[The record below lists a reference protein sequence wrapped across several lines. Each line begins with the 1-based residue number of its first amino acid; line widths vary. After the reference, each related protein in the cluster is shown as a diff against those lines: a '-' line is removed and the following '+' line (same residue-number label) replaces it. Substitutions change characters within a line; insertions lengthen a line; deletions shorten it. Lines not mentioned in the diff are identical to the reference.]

1 MSEMALTVK
10 VLFFASLKDR
20 VGVKQVEI
28 NLPAAKSATVADLR
42 QHLVQQ
48 FPGVSDVLQVCPVA
62 VNRRFAFDQDPI
74 PSGAEVAFFPRA
86 SGG

>member
-1 MSEMALTVK
+1 MSEMVLTVK

-28 NLPAAKSATVADLR
+28 NLPAECANVVDLR
-42 QHLVQQ
+42 RQLVQQ
-48 FPGVSDVLQVCPVA
+48 FPGVSEVLQACPVA

>member
-1 MSEMALTVK
+1 MSEMTSTIN

-28 NLPAAKSATVADLR
+28 NITEHTRVADLR
-42 QHLVQQ
+42 EQLGKQ
-48 FPGVSDVLQVCPVA
+48 FPNASLVLQTCPAA
-62 VNRRFAFDQDPI
+62 VNRSFAFDQDTI
-74 PSGAEVAFFPRA
+74 PFGAEVAFFPRV

>member
-1 MSEMALTVK
+1 MSEMTSTLK

-28 NLPAAKSATVADLR
+28 NWAENARVADLR
-42 QHLVQQ
+42 TQLAKQ
-48 FPGVSDVLQVCPVA
+48 FPDAGQVLQTCPVA
-62 VNRRFAFDQDPI
+62 VNRSFAFDQDTI
-74 PSGAEVAFFPRA
+74 PPGAEVAFFPRV